1 MSKATLIIVPSRN
14 ELFPERAGF
23 FRRTKMVPGFEGT
36 LKQTGYVDQTIWART
51 EEILEADARIIIAQR
66 QQLDDD
72 ADNAKVIE
80 IEL

>member
-1 MSKATLIIVPSRN
+1 
-14 ELFPERAGF
+14 
-23 FRRTKMVPGFEGT
+23 MVPGFEGT